1 MFVQGGQGG
10 VVLRTRYVEK
20 YSLIIMEK
28 ILQLFHAKMRQCIV
42 VQLNISFTTVNT

>member
-28 ILQLFHAKMRQCIV
+28 ILQLFHAKMRQCMYSSSV
-42 VQLNISFTTVNT
+42 EYKLHYC